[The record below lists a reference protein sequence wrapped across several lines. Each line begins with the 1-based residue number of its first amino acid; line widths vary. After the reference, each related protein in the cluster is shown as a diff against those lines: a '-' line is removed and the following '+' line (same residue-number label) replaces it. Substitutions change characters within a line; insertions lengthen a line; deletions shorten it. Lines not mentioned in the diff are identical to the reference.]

1 MVISTAVAY
10 GVLFSVGLL
19 VLAAFAF
26 VFWRLERA
34 PERTEEDRPPPPL
47 GWPIS
52 PEASAALRPV
62 RRRAAAS
69 RPDRSEARRPT

>member
-1 MVISTAVAY
+1 MVISTSVAY
-10 GVLFSVGLL
+10 GALAVVGLL
-19 VLAAFAF
+19 ILAGFF
-26 VFWRLERA
+26 LVFWRLEHA
-34 PERTEEDRPPPPL
+34 PERTAEDPPPLLL

-69 RPDRSEARRPT
+69 RPRGSWLA